1 MTKEE
6 ADYIDK
12 VMNAW
17 NELDSKA
24 MTELAN
30 ASNRF
35 EFKVGPWTLKYD
47 EDDWD

>member
-35 EFKVGPWTLKYD
+35 EFKVGPGTLKYD